1 MFHIKNSRTRFGVMS
16 QVARRLPLFLLLFL
30 LLLAVGCETDN
41 PQNTFAPSGDVAD
54 KLRDLYLIVMWP
66 LIGIMVVVEGLL
78 VLSLII
84 FRQKRGQ
91 AVPRQT
97 HGNTRLEVAWTIAPA
112 LFLFVLAIPTITT
125 LRDLATV
132 PDGDV
137 MEIEVTGRQFS
148 WSFRYPNEEIT
159 TTNQLTIPINQTV
172 NVTTT
177 GVDVIHSFW
186 VPKLAGKADAVPGR
200 SNAMWFNA
208 TEPGTYSGQCAEFCG
223 VGHWEMTFTVVA
235 MTQSDFDN
243 WLRDQQAGN
252 PNSNTSD
259 LTWHPEE

>member
-1 MFHIKNSRTRFGVMS
+1 MLTKNRSSVIGY
-16 QVARRLPLFLLLFL
+16 VARRLPLFLLLFL
-30 LLLAVGCETDN
+30 VLLAVGCETDN

-84 FRQKRGQ
+84 FRHKRGQ
-91 AVPRQT
+91 PVPKQT

-112 LFLFVLAIPTITT
+112 IFLLVLAVPTIAT

-132 PDGDV
+132 PEGDV
-137 MEIEVTGRQFS
+137 LEIEVTGRQFS
-148 WSFRYPNEEIT
+148 WSFRYPNEEVT
-159 TTNQLTIPINQTV
+159 TTNELTIPVDKTV
-172 NVTTT
+172 HVTMT

-186 VPKLAGKADAVPGR
+186 VPKLAGKADAIPGR
-200 SNAMWFNA
+200 SNGMWFNA

-223 VGHWEMTFTVVA
+223 VGHWEMNFTVVA
-235 MTQSDFDN
+235 MTQTDFDN
-243 WLRDQQAGN
+243 WLQDQQAGKPN
-252 PNSNTSD
+252 PNPPG
-259 LTWHPEE
+259 LTWRPEE